1 LGYYD
6 DSATRALLG
15 LEEVDLIMHSGT
27 YGPKEPGAEPVALS
41 LLRDGSF
48 DQRLLPFAPVHI
60 STFLHLILHDL
71 NGQPYPK
78 KALVKALKADVDQS
92 LEEASDLGKRVG
104 LSLPFYV
111 REVLPK
117 LLCEDPENTDPFAYQ
132 LRPYFPPSVL
142 RIRWARINRANIM
155 LHAFINLCHRILHP
169 NAEWKVKPPVGIQT
183 GSTTVEGTALSLAHA
198 YLFFGLPVN
207 GLVLELPEHYSV
219 ESARD
224 ALLDPKARKAP
235 LVTELEHVIQLPEG
249 SDDAPMFKDLH
260 PQYDVLVYLE
270 DGVKRTSKERKLLH
284 LYDDDGDVTLLPEPE
299 STGTVAPFFP
309 RPDNLASD
317 EPTSA
322 PSTSTSAT
330 PSILSSTS
338 ASSRN
343 PSGSDSFGPDRSARS
358 NTRSRDYRGS
368 FRQPKA
374 RNKGRSVY
382 ERPFESS
389 RHYTPPSSAE
399 PRAPYYRPERYP
411 EPVAPRHDPAY
422 FPVASSSSFQG
433 REVARPIESRLVP
446 ALEEQRMVQD
456 ADTGNLAMIPIVRAS
471 FSQLGITRP
480 QRQEHTPV
488 SHVAPDRYGQGT
500 APGHHSYH
508 PREEPWAREDRY
520 PPAASYP
527 APRRG
532 HPNRPRERRDRQE
545 PRGQPSA
552 RRSQDRRDD
561 DTTGGVATDPVMGWG
576 TADSATGWGASD
588 PW

>member
-1 LGYYD
+1 
-6 DSATRALLG
+6 
-15 LEEVDLIMHSGT
+15 
-27 YGPKEPGAEPVALS
+27 
-41 LLRDGSF
+41 
-48 DQRLLPFAPVHI
+48 
-60 STFLHLILHDL
+60 
-71 NGQPYPK
+71 
-78 KALVKALKADVDQS
+78 
-92 LEEASDLGKRVG
+92 
-104 LSLPFYV
+104 
-111 REVLPK
+111 
-117 LLCEDPENTDPFAYQ
+117 
-132 LRPYFPPSVL
+132 
-142 RIRWARINRANIM
+142 M

-183 GSTTVEGTALSLAHA
+183 GSMTVKGTALSLAHT

-358 NTRSRDYRGS
+358 NTRSRDY
-368 FRQPKA
+368 
-374 RNKGRSVY
+374 
-382 ERPFESS
+382 
-389 RHYTPPSSAE
+389 
-399 PRAPYYRPERYP
+399 
-411 EPVAPRHDPAY
+411 
-422 FPVASSSSFQG
+422 
-433 REVARPIESRLVP
+433 
-446 ALEEQRMVQD
+446 
-456 ADTGNLAMIPIVRAS
+456 
-471 FSQLGITRP
+471 
-480 QRQEHTPV
+480 
-488 SHVAPDRYGQGT
+488 
-500 APGHHSYH
+500 
-508 PREEPWAREDRY
+508 
-520 PPAASYP
+520 
-527 APRRG
+527 
-532 HPNRPRERRDRQE
+532 
-545 PRGQPSA
+545 
-552 RRSQDRRDD
+552 
-561 DTTGGVATDPVMGWG
+561 
-576 TADSATGWGASD
+576 
-588 PW
+588 